1 MKRKSFYKY
10 QIGQRLRA
18 KNTKDQI
25 EIQNFSMKD
34 GPGGKYLS
42 IQVKSLSPN
51 AVGEYDEYELT
62 EFILDSYYVAMNTKE
77 NKK

>member
-10 QIGQRLRA
+10 EIGQRLKS

-25 EIQNFSMKD
+25 EIQNFSMKE

-42 IQVKSLSPN
+42 IEVKSLSPN
-51 AVGEYDEYELT
+51 ALGEYDEYELT
-62 EFILDSYYVAMNTKE
+62 EFILESYYVSMDN
-77 NKK
+77 